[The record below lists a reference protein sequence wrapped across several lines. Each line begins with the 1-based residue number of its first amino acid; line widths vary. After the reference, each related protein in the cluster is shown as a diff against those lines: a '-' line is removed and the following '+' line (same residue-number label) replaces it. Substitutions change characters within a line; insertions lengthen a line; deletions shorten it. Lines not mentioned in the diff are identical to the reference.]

1 MAEQNKW
8 ENFKQAVRYKA
19 SEVGKWINR
28 NQTVLIAVV
37 PAVITGATATAGI
50 ISKTSRHKSEKKL
63 KERMVYD
70 RNNGF
75 YLETKR
81 KLRND
86 ELVYINKRHQEGE
99 TIADILDDM
108 RLLK

>member
-8 ENFKQAVRYKA
+8 EDFKQNVRYRTNKIGEWA
-19 SEVGKWINR
+19 TR
-28 NQTVLIAVV
+28 NKDILIAVV
-37 PAVITGATATAGI
+37 PAVIGGVTAGAGI
-50 ISKTSRHKSEKKL
+50 ISKASRHKSEKKL